1 MNYEIYCDESCQD
14 VFTSQK
20 TQCKYMFIG
29 GLWLPADKREALK
42 DDLHAIRLK
51 HKMFSEIKWNKVS
64 LSKINFYMDLV
75 NYFFDKNDDMRFRC
89 VVVDKNKVNLVK
101 YHDADAELG
110 FYKFYYQLLHH
121 WILDFNTYAIYLDIK
136 TSRVRNRLKTLHQCL
151 RRANLSSEIKI
162 LQALPSHENIF
173 IQITDLLLGAV
184 NAKFNGQV
192 SGTAK
197 KQIVDRIEARLGH
210 KITATSKGYPKF
222 NIFQIDLAGEK
233 L

>member
-29 GLWLPADKREALK
+29 GLRLPADKRETLK
-42 DDLHAIRLK
+42 DDLHGIRVK
-51 HKMFSEIKWNKVS
+51 HEMFSEIKWNKVS
-64 LSKINFYMDLV
+64 ASKLDFYTELV
-75 NYFFDKNDDMRFRC
+75 NYFFDKNDDMCFRC

-101 YHDADAELG
+101 YHDSDAELG

-136 TSRVRNRLKTLHQCL
+136 TSRVRNRLKTLHQYL

-173 IQITDLLLGAV
+173 IQITDLLLGSV

-192 SGTAK
+192 SGDAK
-197 KQIVDRIEARLGH
+197 KKIVNCIEARLGH

>member
-1 MNYEIYCDESCQD
+1 MKYEIYCDESCQD
-14 VFTSQK
+14 VFTSQN

-29 GLWLPADKREALK
+29 GLWLPADKRESLK
-42 DDLHAIRLK
+42 DELHAIRVK

-64 LSKINFYMDLV
+64 ASKIDFYIDLI

-89 VVVDKNKVNLVK
+89 VVVEKSKVNLVK

-136 TSRVRNRLKTLHQCL
+136 TSRVKNRLKTLHQCL
-151 RRANLSSEIKI
+151 NRANLSSEIKI
-162 LQALPSHENIF
+162 LQALPSQENIF

-192 SGTAK
+192 SGEAK
-197 KQIVDRIEARLGH
+197 KKIVECIDSRLGH

>member
-1 MNYEIYCDESCQD
+1 MKYEIYCDESCQD
-14 VFTSQK
+14 VFTSQNS
-20 TQCKYMFIG
+20 QCRYMFIG
-29 GLWLPADKREALK
+29 GLWLLADKRESLK
-42 DDLHAIRLK
+42 DKFHAIRVK

-64 LSKINFYMDLV
+64 ASKVDFYIDLI
-75 NYFFDKNDDMRFRC
+75 NYFFDKNNDTCFRC
-89 VVVDKNKVNLVK
+89 VVVEKSKVNLVK

-136 TSRVRNRLKTLHQCL
+136 TSRVKNRLKILHQCL
-151 RRANLSSEIKI
+151 NRANLSSEIKI

-173 IQITDLLLGAV
+173 IQIADLLLGAV

-192 SGTAK
+192 SGEAK
-197 KQIVDRIEARLGH
+197 QKIVECIESRLGH

-233 L
+233 I